1 MCHIF
6 FIHSSVDGHLVCL
19 HTLAIINAAA
29 TNIGVYISFQISIF
43 VFFGYIPKSGIT
55 GSYGSSRFSFLRNF
69 HTVFHSGCTNLHS
82 HQQWTRICFSP
93 KPCQHLL
100 FVAFLMTAILT
111 GVRWY
116 LIVVLICISLMTS
129 DVEHLFMCLLVICM
143 SSLDNCLFRPSAHLL
158 IRFFPF
164 LKYLFIYFWLCWVF
178 IAARGLSLVA
188 TSRGYS
194 SLRCS
199 GFSLQW
205 LLLLWS
211 TGSRHTG
218 FSSCGIQVQ

>member
-1 MCHIF
+1 MI
-6 FIHSSVDGHLVCL
+6 
-19 HTLAIINAAA
+19 
-29 TNIGVYISFQISIF
+29 
-43 VFFGYIPKSGIT
+43 
-55 GSYGSSRFSFLRNF
+55 
-69 HTVFHSGCTNLHS
+69 
-82 HQQWTRICFSP
+82 
-93 KPCQHLL
+93 LL
-100 FVAFLMTAILT
+100 FLIFLEPPYCFPQWLHQFTFLPTVHQGSFFSTSLPAFVISCLYDNNHSNRFEVTFH
-111 GVRWY
+111 
-116 LIVVLICISLMTS
+116 VVLICISLMIS

-218 FSSCGIQVQ
+218 FSSCGIQVQQLWLVGSRVQAQQLWHTGPVALWHVGSSWARARTRVPCIGRIHNHCATSKALFFRY